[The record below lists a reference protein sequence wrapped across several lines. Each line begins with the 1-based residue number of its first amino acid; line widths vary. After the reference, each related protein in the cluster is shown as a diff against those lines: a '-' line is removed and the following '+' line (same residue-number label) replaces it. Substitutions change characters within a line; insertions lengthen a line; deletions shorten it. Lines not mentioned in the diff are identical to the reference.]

1 MRKILISVLV
11 SLLLIGTAFYMVN
24 GMAKINVKGV
34 KGLDEK
40 NSELESKISELS
52 NAISVTYQGAQSNLT
67 KTASQLIDDK
77 TEYENQAAL
86 SNLNSSNYV
95 SGLEAYD
102 IDYLWTKLGN
112 YAKEEGVVIKIDV
125 TAGGASSN
133 LYNLNFSVGGT
144 YIGATD
150 FIYDIENDSKL
161 GFKIDNFKMTSE
173 NTNAEIVATFTCKD
187 IPLSIGNM
195 EKTTQDTANTKNT
208 TTNSTNSN
216 TTNGNSNTTNANAT
230 NANTTNTSTNSNTS
244 ASSGSAENYGIQ
256 DPNKSNLTSID
267 SVVDGN
273 KLKN

>member
-11 SLLLIGTAFYMVN
+11 CLMLMLTAFYVVN

-34 KGLDEK
+34 KGIDEK
-40 NSELESKISELS
+40 NSELESKITELS
-52 NAISVTYQGAQSNLT
+52 NVISVTYQGAETNLN
-67 KTASQLIDDK
+67 KTASTLIDNK

-86 SNLNSSNYV
+86 SNLNSSNYAT
-95 SGLEAYD
+95 GLEAYD

-144 YIGATD
+144 YVGATD

-161 GFKIDNFKMTSE
+161 GFKIDNFKMTA
-173 NTNAEIVATFTCKD
+173 NTNTEITATFTCQD

-195 EKTTQDTANTKNT
+195 ENTTQNTTDEIDKTTPNSNVNK
-208 TTNSTNSN
+208 TNSSSN
-216 TTNGNSNTTNANAT
+216 KKKKK
-230 NANTTNTSTNSNTS
+230 NTSTNTTTSN
-244 ASSGSAENYGIQ
+244 SSNSTNEYGIQ

-267 SVVDGN
+267 SVVDAN
-273 KLKN
+273 KLKNQ

>member
-11 SLLLIGTAFYMVN
+11 CLMLMLTAFYVVN

-34 KGLDEK
+34 KGIDEK
-40 NSELESKISELS
+40 NTELESKITELS
-52 NAISVTYQGAQSNLT
+52 NVISVTYQGAETNLN
-67 KTASQLIDDK
+67 KTASTLIDNK

-86 SNLNSSNYV
+86 SNLNASNYIT
-95 SGLEAYD
+95 GLEAYD

-144 YIGATD
+144 YVGATD

-161 GFKIDNFKMTSE
+161 GFKIDNFKMTA
-173 NTNAEIVATFTCKD
+173 NTNTEITATFTCQD

-195 EKTTQDTANTKNT
+195 ENTTQNTTDEKEATKSNASTNDANSSANTNTTSSKNSATNT
-208 TTNSTNSN
+208 TTSNSSNSTND
-216 TTNGNSNTTNANAT
+216 
-230 NANTTNTSTNSNTS
+230 
-244 ASSGSAENYGIQ
+244 YGIQ

-267 SVVDGN
+267 SVVDAN
-273 KLKN
+273 KLKNQ

>member
-11 SLLLIGTAFYMVN
+11 CLMLMLTAFYVVN

-34 KGLDEK
+34 KGIDEK
-40 NSELESKISELS
+40 NSELESKITELS
-52 NAISVTYQGAQSNLT
+52 NVISVTYQGAETNLN
-67 KTASQLIDDK
+67 KTASTLIDNK

-86 SNLNSSNYV
+86 SNLNASNYIT
-95 SGLEAYD
+95 GLEAYD

-144 YIGATD
+144 YVGATD

-161 GFKIDNFKMTSE
+161 GFKIDNFKMTSA

-187 IPLSIGNM
+187 ISLSLGNM
-195 EKTTQDTANTKNT
+195 ENTTQDTTNTNNT
-208 TTNSTNSN
+208 TTNTN
-216 TTNGNSNTTNANAT
+216 TAGNN
-230 NANTTNTSTNSNTS
+230 NTSTNTNTNTS
-244 ASSGSAENYGIQ
+244 NSSTSTTSSSAENYGIQ

-267 SVVDGN
+267 SVVDAD